1 MATQGRS
8 TQPATIK
15 SNETDDNNRKRSVDE
30 SQWARGSMNDGSE
43 FTRWQSFESY
53 GIREIIAVAHVVS
66 GKEGEGGVWG
76 MGTHTHART
85 YTHTQTHTQT
95 CKVD

>member
-66 GKEGEGGVWG
+66 GKEGEGECGGWEHTR
-76 MGTHTHART
+76 THTH
-85 YTHTQTHTQT
+85 THTHTHTLT
-95 CKVD
+95 H